1 MKRVKVYWNLHK
13 KCFSVQHRGKVIM
26 HVDNIVLHDAEF
38 KVSESG
44 RQRVLRE
51 KRKNVHA
58 FVVGIY
64 DRDFNGNV
72 ETPFRVTYNPYKYD
86 SFVFDNTKEPLYN
99 ADVVKCVS
107 HNRKGEL
114 YVN

>member
-1 MKRVKVYWNLHK
+1 MRVWVYWNLHK
-13 KCFSVQHRGKVIM
+13 KCFSVQYLNKVVM
-26 HVDNIVLHDAEF
+26 HTDSIVLFDAEF
-38 KVSESG
+38 RVREAG

-58 FVVGIY
+58 FVVGLY
-64 DRDFNGNV
+64 DRDFHDNV

-86 SFVFDNTKEPLYN
+86 SFVFDNTEEPLYN